1 MELVLSTPYIKVHH
15 YKDFNI
21 LYAEWSKTAGE
32 ILQEDFKQQIINFVS
47 IIRDYKIKG
56 FLVNSQQGH
65 FTMGIDI
72 QEWHEVEVIPK
83 YLEHKLEKIGFILPE
98 KDFFAAVSLQQTFD
112 ETQARKLQTR
122 FFDSVENAWAWIK

>member
-1 MELVLSTPYIKVHH
+1 MELVLSTLYIKVHH

-21 LYAEWSKTAGE
+21 LYAEWSETAGAMS
-32 ILQEDFKQQIINFVS
+32 QEDFKQQIITFVS
-47 IIRDYKIKG
+47 KVKEYEVKG

-65 FTMGIDI
+65 FTMGIDM
-72 QEWHEVEVIPK
+72 QEWHEREVIPK
-83 YLEHKLEKIGFILPE
+83 YLEHKLKKIGFILPE

-112 ETQARKLQTR
+112 ETEARKLQTR